1 MLIGFVNKVFVNLPP
16 KIQKPLNKSLIRWS
30 QTANGTLTN
39 RMARIS
45 AKRTTRRTSK
55 LNRQQAVV
63 IGAGKLGCQIISDL
77 SKSGVNVTALDTK
90 KEAFKRLNEL
100 SE

>member
-45 AKRTTRRTSK
+45 AKRTT
-55 LNRQQAVV
+55 
-63 IGAGKLGCQIISDL
+63 
-77 SKSGVNVTALDTK
+77 
-90 KEAFKRLNEL
+90 
-100 SE
+100 